1 MPRSGADLLLNVHK
15 TPSRKEG
22 MAWFSSRPLPSLW
35 WYTYNCFVSS
45 VVLHAIV
52 QDNSSVS
59 YILYNVHYAVYSVE
73 CNCFLNSALFVQD
86 KNKALDDTPPFF
98 DLSSLKSRTFQ
109 IILLSTFVSSF
120 GIFTPLLL
128 LVSKHLKGQYNIY
141 AGNG

>member
-1 MPRSGADLLLNVHK
+1 MCSVQC
-15 TPSRKEG
+15 
-22 MAWFSSRPLPSLW
+22 
-35 WYTYNCFVSS
+35 NCFFNSA
-45 VVLHAIV
+45 LFV
-52 QDNSSVS
+52 QDKSSAS
-59 YILYNVHYAVYSVE
+59 YCALYSVE

-128 LVSKHLKGQYNIY
+128 LVSKHLQGQYNFY
-141 AGNG
+141 AGIKGIVIILCILLQSIHVSPFFNLYG